1 MTSLPAMSTDA
12 LPRPTM
18 AALRTAWPLV
28 AATGSLATGTILA
41 TGGGTAGTS
50 PAAIAVLLML
60 AVGAAG
66 CGVIV
71 AIRTPEAAPTRAFV
85 GLAAAVAS
93 LLALAPID
101 VPATEQAP
109 LLFLLLAGP
118 WRYAL
123 IPLAVH
129 FALALGWPH
138 RVRFWFGVS
147 LGWYILHGAMFVA
160 TAAGIAAGEP
170 PLVAAVDGIFRQR
183 ILEPIGLVVAVTALL
198 LAMASPSR
206 RGAQRRATVWALAA
220 TVLGLAP
227 MVLAPMVP
235 EVMLVIDG
243 VVTPARLALASLA
256 FLGLGAV
263 LSLPF
268 VNPIRR
274 DLLAHAISQRLL
286 EERDLTAALREV
298 AVALQDTFEVEGVR
312 VRLVEPAV
320 SAVAGSLRSM
330 TDGAVSPEIE
340 TADDRRALVAPIGR
354 GADPFGE
361 VRLEAAHA
369 GAFGRR
375 EREWLAAF
383 LGPVSG
389 ALRARR
395 REQLLRE
402 RLTGLSRELESGAT
416 AVAEVLLRLPPAP
429 DDDGMGVPPPVDARE
444 VLGQLSD
451 GLAAVGRRG
460 EELEQSAHAA
470 RDRARAASDEVAR
483 ALDALRVMVGDL
495 LRLGGHADEIETRNR
510 DAQGIAFRT
519 NLLANNA
526 ALEASRAGAA
536 GRTFGVLAEEI
547 RRLADATGE
556 SSGAIESRTL
566 ALASDVAAVGAAAER
581 VREMLA
587 EAIRDAEAGEE
598 ATRRLGEVAGT
609 LLGDTRSLRP
619 ALEEAHTVAQRRTAR
634 DHHLSATLERFLDER
649 SGLARAMAQHRLALA
664 RVEEDLRR
672 AAGGPGV
679 ARRVG
684 TFRAA
689 QER

>member
-1 MTSLPAMSTDA
+1 MSPDA
-12 LPRPTM
+12 IPRPSP
-18 AALRTAWPLV
+18 AVLRTAWPLV
-28 AATGSLATGTILA
+28 AATASVVLGVLLATGDA
-41 TGGGTAGTS
+41 TGGTTT
-50 PAAIAVLLML
+50 PAIAVLLML
-60 AVGAAG
+60 AIGAVG

-71 AIRTPEAAPTRAFV
+71 VLRTPEAAPTRAFV

-93 LLALAPID
+93 LLALAPLD
-101 VPATEQAP
+101 VAAGDQAP
-109 LLFLLLAGP
+109 LAFFLVAAP
-118 WRYAL
+118 WHYAL
-123 IPLAVH
+123 VPLAVH

-138 RVRFWFGVS
+138 RVRLWFGVT

-160 TAAGIAAGEP
+160 TASGIAAGEP
-170 PLVAAVDGIFRQR
+170 PLVHAVDAVFRQR
-183 ILEPIGLVVAVTALL
+183 ILEPVGLLVMVTALI
-198 LAMASPSR
+198 LALASPVR
-206 RGAQRRATVWALAA
+206 RGAQRRAAGWALAA
-220 TVLGLAP
+220 VVVGLVP
-227 MVLAPMVP
+227 MVLAPLVP
-235 EVMLVIDG
+235 EFLHVIDG
-243 VVTPARLALASLA
+243 AVTPARLALAALA
-256 FLGLGAV
+256 FLGLAAV

-268 VNPIRR
+268 VNPVRR
-274 DLLAHAISQRLL
+274 DLLAYAISQRLL
-286 EERDLTAALREV
+286 EERDLAAALREV
-298 AVALQDTFEVEGVR
+298 AAALQDTFEVEGVR
-312 VRLVEPAV
+312 VRLVEPMM
-320 SAVAGSLRSM
+320 SASVGTLRGGN
-330 TDGAVSPEIE
+330 DGAVSPEIE

-361 VRLEAAHA
+361 VRLEAAHP

-383 LGPVSG
+383 LGPISG

-395 REQLLRE
+395 REQLLRD
-402 RLTGLSRELESGAT
+402 RLNGLSRELETGAT
-416 AVAEVLLRLPPAP
+416 TVAETLLRLPPAP

-460 EELEQSAHAA
+460 EELEESARIA

-483 ALDALRVMVGDL
+483 ALDALRLMVADL
-495 LRLGGHADEIETRNR
+495 LRLGGHADEIGARNR

-556 SSGAIESRTL
+556 SSGAIEQRTL
-566 ALASDVAAVGAAAER
+566 TLAGDVTAVGEVAER

-587 EAIRDAEAGEE
+587 GAIRDAEAGEE
-598 ATRRLGEVAGT
+598 ATRRLGEVAAT
-609 LLGDTRSLRP
+609 LLGDTRALRP

-649 SGLARAMAQHRLALA
+649 GALARAMGQHRLALTHL
-664 RVEEDLRR
+664 EDALRR
-672 AAGGPGV
+672 AAGAPGV
-679 ARRVG
+679 PRRVG
-684 TFRAA
+684 TLRGA